1 MIKIVSV
8 LLLFNIL
15 VHADHIHWLGNY
27 DKALEQAHKE
37 HKNLIVY
44 VVKNNC
50 PSCNNI
56 IKKYFMKQKYIEH
69 LNKKF
74 VSVIVTYEGKAS
86 YPIELFYTTKFPT
99 LFFVNSE
106 TESFLYEPLY
116 GNKINEQTISYA
128 LK

>member
-8 LLLFNIL
+8 LLLFNIV
-15 VHADHIHWLGNY
+15 VHADHIRWLGNY

-44 VVKNNC
+44 VVKNKC
-50 PSCNNI
+50 TSCNNI

-116 GNKINEQTISYA
+116 GNKINEKTIAYA
-128 LK
+128 LR